1 MKRMLG
7 LIAGLAL
14 VAALVAPVADAQGVN
29 GARTVSFGVAG
40 GLTLPTGDASDGLKT
55 GYHGQVLVQFN
66 PGLPFGLRVD
76 GMYHSMDFEGGGGD
90 ARVIAGV
97 LNAMFP
103 FGTAGAQVQPYAS
116 AGAGIY
122 NLKANFD
129 DYFVPNAYIVGGEGS
144 GSTTKIGLNGG
155 LGLRFQLSGLSTF
168 VEARFHNVF
177 TEESSTQLLP
187 FTVGLMF

>member
-7 LIAGLAL
+7 VVAGLAL
-14 VAALVAPVADAQGVN
+14 TAALMAPAAEAQAMD
-29 GARTVSFGVAG
+29 GARTVSFGFAG
-40 GLTLPTGDASDGLKT
+40 GMTVPTGDAADGLKT
-55 GYHGQVLVQFN
+55 GYHGQALLQFN
-66 PGLPFGLRVD
+66 PGLPFALRVD

-103 FGTAGAQVQPYAS
+103 FGTAGGQVRPYAS
-116 AGAGIY
+116 AGVGVY

-129 DYFVPNAYIVGGEGS
+129 NDLFGAFIVGEGS
-144 GSTTKIGLNGG
+144 SSTTRIGLNGG

-168 VEARFHNVF
+168 VEARFHNIF
-177 TEESSTQLLP
+177 TEDDSTQLIP
-187 FTVGLMF
+187 VTVGLMF